1 MIDANN
7 LSIKEQI
14 KKKKQD
20 QEIKRKDLKSLLNRD
35 KVDDLEL
42 DILMNDIDVHEGE

>member
-7 LSIKEQI
+7 LIIKEQI